1 MQFWLGLYLM
11 IVSGEKSKN
20 KWLQSDQFLFL
31 NCIKEFRA
39 KQAPL
44 WVTLAHEVV

>member
-31 NCIKEFRA
+31 KKKKKKIFISQLYKRI
-39 KQAPL
+39 
-44 WVTLAHEVV
+44 